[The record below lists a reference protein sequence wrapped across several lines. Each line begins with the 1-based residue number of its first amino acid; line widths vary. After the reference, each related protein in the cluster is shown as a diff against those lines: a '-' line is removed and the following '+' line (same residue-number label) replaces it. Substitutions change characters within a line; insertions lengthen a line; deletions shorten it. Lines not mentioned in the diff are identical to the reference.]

1 MPFAAPQLSQ
11 FSDAWLGVIA
21 RLCRKYHSL
30 ASMPM
35 FAQYTHQ
42 PPLITGLVGTVE
54 GIAEAGEDM
63 LSMKFP
69 ILMNA
74 VLDIKLE
81 HLSREKPPPA
91 DIRWVVGGIVAFF
104 VLIVVGLGA
113 LLYFTMNEEL
123 GESPEEKA
131 KKEQ

>member
-1 MPFAAPQLSQ
+1 M
-11 FSDAWLGVIA
+11 
-21 RLCRKYHSL
+21 
-30 ASMPM
+30 
-35 FAQYTHQ
+35 
-42 PPLITGLVGTVE
+42 VGTVE

>member
-1 MPFAAPQLSQ
+1 
-11 FSDAWLGVIA
+11 
-21 RLCRKYHSL
+21 
-30 ASMPM
+30 MPM

-42 PPLITGLVGTVE
+42 PPLISGLVGTVE

-63 LSMKFP
+63 LRVKFP
-69 ILMNA
+69 ILMDA

-91 DIRWVVGGIVAFF
+91 DIRWIIAGMLAFF
-104 VLIVVGLGA
+104 VLVAVA
-113 LLYFTMNEEL
+113 LFAMIYFTIDDREI
-123 GESPEEKA
+123 EEKKEEA

>member
-1 MPFAAPQLSQ
+1 
-11 FSDAWLGVIA
+11 
-21 RLCRKYHSL
+21 
-30 ASMPM
+30 M

-81 HLSREKPPPA
+81 HLSREKTSAGRHPMGGGRNRCLLRTHR
-91 DIRWVVGGIVAFF
+91 RWTGRT
-104 VLIVVGLGA
+104 A
-113 LLYFTMNEEL
+113 LLYHGRGARRVT
-123 GESPEEKA
+123 
-131 KKEQ
+131 